1 MSKRFL
7 AIWFPYLIT
16 DWMIIRNPELKD
28 IAFAVITQERNRQ
41 IIVHVSPLA
50 RQQGLHAGM
59 LMADARIILPNLQTF
74 KHNPQ
79 TQHKLLNEL
88 AQRCIKYS
96 PQVSIDEAQGLFL
109 NTFGCTH
116 LWNDEKH
123 YILDI
128 VNHLKKLGYQAK
140 VCIADTMATA
150 WAVAHYGKDKIIA
163 QNQQTQAILELPPK
177 ALRLNEVI
185 LQRLN
190 KLGFETISS
199 FINIEPSTLRRRFGD
214 EIVKKLNQATGSQPE
229 SFITIDEINPYQ
241 QRLPSL
247 EPINTNKGVEIAIE
261 NLLEHL
267 CLRLKKE
274 DLGIRSATLKCYR
287 VDGKLQQISIGT
299 NQATINIKH
308 LFRLFELKI
317 NQIKPGLGIE
327 LFVLEADNVEELTQ
341 EQKTIWL
348 EEGES
353 SLSEINELLDFISI
367 RAGKNAIRRY
377 LPQQHHWPENS
388 IKATTDLNLIPENE
402 WPVSKP
408 RPTVLLNQPEPIT
421 VTAPIPD
428 YPPMNFI
435 YKGESHRI
443 AKADGPERI
452 EREWWLESGE
462 HRDYYYVEDENGKRY
477 WLFRLGHYSE
487 KSSTKWFIHGFFA

>member
-1 MSKRFL
+1 MMSKRFL

-28 IAFAVITQERNRQ
+28 VPFAVITQERNRQ

-50 RQQGLHAGM
+50 LQEGLHAGM
-59 LMADARIILPNLQTF
+59 LMADARIILPDLQTF

-79 TQHKLLNEL
+79 TQQKLLNEL

-109 NTFGCTH
+109 NIAGCTH

-150 WAVAHYGKDKIIA
+150 WALAHYGKDKIIA

-185 LQRLN
+185 LQRLS
-190 KLGFETISS
+190 KLGFETVSS

-214 EIVKKLNQATGSQPE
+214 EIVKKLNQATGLQPE

-247 EPINTNKGVEIAIE
+247 
-261 NLLEHL
+261 
-267 CLRLKKE
+267 
-274 DLGIRSATLKCYR
+274 
-287 VDGKLQQISIGT
+287 
-299 NQATINIKH
+299 
-308 LFRLFELKI
+308 
-317 NQIKPGLGIE
+317 
-327 LFVLEADNVEELTQ
+327 
-341 EQKTIWL
+341 
-348 EEGES
+348 
-353 SLSEINELLDFISI
+353 
-367 RAGKNAIRRY
+367 
-377 LPQQHHWPENS
+377 
-388 IKATTDLNLIPENE
+388 
-402 WPVSKP
+402 
-408 RPTVLLNQPEPIT
+408 
-421 VTAPIPD
+421 
-428 YPPMNFI
+428 
-435 YKGESHRI
+435 
-443 AKADGPERI
+443 
-452 EREWWLESGE
+452 
-462 HRDYYYVEDENGKRY
+462 
-477 WLFRLGHYSE
+477 
-487 KSSTKWFIHGFFA
+487 